1 LEDCEVQ
8 KDIFSFIKVHG
19 TGQEIPDPPKFIDF
33 CRGDA
38 TEHESEDG
46 GFSTAQFQ
54 RPINPAHR
62 TSSPQPSLLES
73 HHDPKSTLVREMG
86 GSPGRESPRPDEYE
100 EMHQKQAVP
109 SPYGQKSFANSW
121 VDVQRVPHNEHPQH
135 GMTQF
140 CRTGPVSGPPSSFA
154 PSDLSSGLSQNR
166 PESRESY
173 SEYSNPSRESYEQR
187 RPSASQTPVKQSVEE
202 QSPKKSSR
210 SWIKSPFRRPS
221 KPEKEPQQT
230 PTARSANRN
239 TWGASMAKRTGMDG
253 SGNPNRR
260 SIFGGSS
267 ARSPSPDPIDPN
279 SKIQLNVGTNV
290 FDISTDTNRKNPPSQ
305 QAPRGGGVDDPYD
318 PLVQALDELNRVASK
333 ASKTRDS
340 ADRHFQI
347 PSPAP
352 PRSPA
357 GRASPL
363 PGAAQT
369 PLSAA
374 QRGTPP
380 PSYDSPMAR
389 STLGAPPAAHTSRE
403 MQNTTS
409 RYVNQRRG
417 AFESPTANR
426 GQQQQQQQQQPI
438 RAISPS
444 PGRRSPQPGMQGQQP
459 YRPPSSQGY
468 RPTSSQGFRGP
479 DPGPGYDRNRPRG
492 NTATPQRP
500 GYGASGGPGAYGQRG
515 GSPGMNGGGSAPRAR
530 SPQPG
535 WNGGGAGGPARPHS
549 SMAGG
554 DMALQVSRAGSPYG
568 SIRSGGG
575 GGGGPYDAAGVG
587 PVSTRVRSKSVAEA
601 RQYSKDGRVILNH
614 GELYTEP
621 TPFLI

>member
-1 LEDCEVQ
+1 MEECEVQ
-8 KDIFSFIKVHG
+8 KDIFSFIKIQG

-38 TEHESEDG
+38 TEHESDDG

-73 HHDPKSTLVREMG
+73 HHDPHSTLIREMG
-86 GSPGRESPRPDEYE
+86 GNSSGHESPAPDEYE
-100 EMHQKQAVP
+100 ELQQKQAGP
-109 SPYGQKSFANSW
+109 GPYGQKSFANSW
-121 VDVQRVPHNEHPQH
+121 ADVTRVPHNEHPQH

-140 CRTGPVSGPPSSFA
+140 CRTGPASSGPPSSFA
-154 PSDLSSGLSQNR
+154 PSDLSSGVSQNR
-166 PESRESY
+166 PESRDSY
-173 SEYSNPSRESYEQR
+173 SEYSNPSRDSYEQR
-187 RPSASQTPVKQSVEE
+187 HSSAVPSPAKQVVEE
-202 QSPKKSSR
+202 PATKKSSR

-221 KPEKEPQQT
+221 KPEKDPQHT
-230 PTARSANRN
+230 PTARSNNRN
-239 TWGASMAKRTGMDG
+239 TWGASVSRKNGMDG
-253 SGNPNRR
+253 NGNPSRR
-260 SIFGGSS
+260 SIFGGNG

-290 FDISTDTNRKNPPSQ
+290 FDVSTDANRNNMSHPP
-305 QAPRGGGVDDPYD
+305 APRGGVDDPYD

-333 ASKTRDS
+333 ASKSRDS

-352 PRSPA
+352 PRSSG

-363 PGAAQT
+363 PAGAVHT
-369 PLSAA
+369 PLAAA

-380 PSYDSPMAR
+380 PSYDSPMGR

-417 AFESPTANR
+417 VYDSNSPTANR
-426 GQQQQQQQQQPI
+426 GQGQQPI
-438 RAISPS
+438 RATSPA
-444 PGRRSPQPGMQGQQP
+444 PGRRSPQPGMQQQQQ
-459 YRPPSSQGY
+459 YRPPSSQG
-468 RPTSSQGFRGP
+468 FRGG
-479 DPGPGYDRNRPRG
+479 DPAAQGGYDPNRGHPNAG
-492 NTATPQRP
+492 SPQRP
-500 GYGASGGPGAYGQRG
+500 GYGAPPGPGGYGQRG
-515 GSPGMNGGGSAPRAR
+515 GSPGMGGGALPRAR

-535 WNGGGAGGPARPHS
+535 WGGGGPPRPS
-549 SMAGG
+549 SGMGG
-554 DMALQVSRAGSPYG
+554 DMAMQVSRAGSPYG
-568 SIRSGGG
+568 SMR

-587 PVSTRVRSKSVAEA
+587 PVSTHVRSKSVADA
-601 RQYSKDGRVILNH
+601 RQYSKDGRPILQH
-614 GELYTEP
+614 GKSFIQ
-621 TPFLI
+621 TPFHI